1 MSIIARVT
9 VRIIS
14 PKLIGNTLTVPK
26 SGVVPLSRLSSSLTA
41 DEQDVFKER
50 DSLNTDTVND
60 FEAKRNKSRLR
71 KHHYKML
78 HGQMHVDLENPFF
91 PYEKTVIFRRKLIA
105 KHGLETGIN
114 LGMAWPTREELSDHI
129 EYEKVAHPFTIQEMM
144 EKKRKLRE
152 EERNR
157 IMER

>member
-78 HGQMHVDLENPFF
+78 HGQMHVDLE
-91 PYEKTVIFRRKLIA
+91 KAVAFR
-105 KHGLETGIN
+105 
-114 LGMAWPTREELSDHI
+114 S
-129 EYEKVAHPFTIQEMM
+129 
-144 EKKRKLRE
+144 
-152 EERNR
+152 
-157 IMER
+157 